1 MDLQSVEGAMAR
13 AKELNNRR
21 EIIIQAGRKLFGRY
35 GIEKTT
41 VDEIAREA
49 GISKGSVYL
58 EFPSKEEILLA
69 GVREFSAKEYSTM
82 TEEVANAKPPI
93 LQSMKNILSAFLMR
107 TYDNATSQVHTP
119 EVLMHTHN
127 RVKAETGHMQ
137 MVREVIIKLLNLADV
152 NSEIAI
158 AIDCARLA
166 DILMASLATL
176 IPPYP
181 QNSTVFAED
190 FKPREAFQA
199 DVSDLLE
206 IFLAGLT
213 VKG

>member
-1 MDLQSVEGAMAR
+1 MAR
-13 AKELNNRR
+13 PKETHNRR
-21 EIIIQAGRKLFGRY
+21 ELIVQAGRKLFGRY

-49 GISKGSVYL
+49 GISKGAIYL
-58 EFPSKEEILLA
+58 EFPSKDEILLA
-69 GVREFSAKEYSTM
+69 GVREFSAREYSTM
-82 TEEVANAKPPI
+82 TAEMAHVKPPV
-93 LQSMKNILSAFLMR
+93 LPSVKNILSAFLMR

-119 EVLMHTHN
+119 EVLMHTHH
-127 RVKAETGHMQ
+127 RVKTETGHMD
-137 MVREVIIKLLNLADV
+137 MVRGVIIEMLHLADLYQ
-152 NSEIAI
+152 EIAVKL
-158 AIDCARLA
+158 DRPRLA
-166 DILMASLATL
+166 DLLMAAMATL

-181 QNSTVFAED
+181 QSSTVFAEE

-199 DVSDLLE
+199 DVSDLLD

>member
-1 MDLQSVEGAMAR
+1 MGR
-13 AKELNNRR
+13 PKELQNRR
-21 EIIIQAGRKLFGRY
+21 EIILQASRKLFGRY

-41 VDEIAREA
+41 VDEIAKEA
-49 GISKGSVYL
+49 GISKGAIYL
-58 EFPSKEEILLA
+58 EFPSKDEILLA
-69 GVREFSAKEYSTM
+69 GVREFSAREHSTM
-82 TEEVANAKPPI
+82 AAEMADAMPPI
-93 LQSMKNILSAFLMR
+93 LPSMKNILSAFLMR

-137 MVREVIIKLLNLADV
+137 MIRDVIIELLNLADLY
-152 NSEIAI
+152 SEIAVKL
-158 AIDCARLA
+158 DRPRLA
-166 DILMASLATL
+166 DLLMASLATL

-181 QNSTVFAED
+181 QNSTVYTEY
-190 FKPREAFQA
+190 FKPRDSFQA

>member
-1 MDLQSVEGAMAR
+1 MKD
-13 AKELNNRR
+13 
-21 EIIIQAGRKLFGRY
+21 
-35 GIEKTT
+35 
-41 VDEIAREA
+41 
-49 GISKGSVYL
+49 
-58 EFPSKEEILLA
+58 IL
-69 GVREFSAKEYSTM
+69 G
-82 TEEVANAKPPI
+82 
-93 LQSMKNILSAFLMR
+93 AFLMR

-137 MVREVIIKLLNLADV
+137 MVRGVIIDLLHLADLY
-152 NSEIAI
+152 SEIAV
-158 AIDCARLA
+158 AIDRPRLA
-166 DILMASLATL
+166 DLLMASLATL

-181 QNSTVFAED
+181 QSSTIFAED
-190 FKPREAFQA
+190 FKPRDHFQA

>member
-1 MDLQSVEGAMAR
+1 MAR
-13 AKELNNRR
+13 PKESHNRR
-21 EIIIQAGRKLFGRY
+21 EIIVQAGRKLFGRY

-49 GISKGSVYL
+49 GVSKGAIYL
-58 EFPSKEEILLA
+58 EFPSKDEILLA
-69 GVREFSAKEYSTM
+69 GVREFSAREYSTM
-82 TEEVANAKPPI
+82 TAEMADAKPPI
-93 LQSMKNILSAFLMR
+93 LQSMRKILSAFLMR

-137 MVREVIIKLLNLADV
+137 MIRDVTIELFYLADV
-152 NSEIAI
+152 YKEIAVSH
-158 AIDCARLA
+158 DRGRLA
-166 DILMASLATL
+166 DLLMASLATL

-181 QNSTVFAED
+181 QNSTVFAEE
-190 FKPREAFQA
+190 FKPRDSFQA

>member
-1 MDLQSVEGAMAR
+1 VG
-13 AKELNNRR
+13 
-21 EIIIQAGRKLFGRY
+21 
-35 GIEKTT
+35 
-41 VDEIAREA
+41 EIAREA
-49 GISKGSVYL
+49 GISKGAIYL
-58 EFPSKEEILLA
+58 EFPSKDEILLA
-69 GVREFSAKEYSTM
+69 GVREFSDREFATM
-82 TEEVANAKPPI
+82 TAEMANAKPPI
-93 LQSMKNILSAFLMR
+93 LRSMKDILGAFLMR

-137 MVREVIIKLLNLADV
+137 MVRGVIIDLLHLADLY
-152 NSEIAI
+152 SEIAV
-158 AIDCARLA
+158 AIDRPRLA
-166 DILMASLATL
+166 DLLMASLATL

-181 QNSTVFAED
+181 QSSTIFAED
-190 FKPREAFQA
+190 FKPRDHFRA

>member
-1 MDLQSVEGAMAR
+1 MAR
-13 AKELNNRR
+13 PKELQNRR
-21 EIIIQAGRKLFGRY
+21 EMIVQAGRKLFGRY

-49 GISKGSVYL
+49 GISKGAIYL
-58 EFPSKEEILLA
+58 EFPSKDEILLA
-69 GVREFSAKEYSTM
+69 GVREFSARECSTM
-82 TEEVANAKPPI
+82 TAAVADAQPPI
-93 LQSMKNILSAFLMR
+93 LPSIKEIISAFLMR

-137 MVREVIIKLLNLADV
+137 MVRQVIIQMLNLADLH
-152 NSEIAI
+152 SEIAI
-158 AIDCARLA
+158 AIDRPRLA
-166 DILMASLATL
+166 DLLMASLATL

-181 QNSTVFAED
+181 QSSTVFVED
-190 FKPREAFQA
+190 FKPRDVFQS

-213 VKG
+213 VQG